1 MIKIALIIDIK
12 TNAGGGIGM
21 CLTKLNYLKKIK
33 NKNFLIITTYKS
45 TSLLLEKK
53 YKINNIFYNK
63 NSAINRI
70 INFCSKKTNFF
81 SSSFENFLLKKNINK
96 IFFLNNNINNPIRNN
111 YKLFNFFVFNK

>member
-45 TSLLLEKK
+45 TSLLLKKK

-63 NSAINRI
+63 NSTINKI
-70 INFCSKKTNFF
+70 INFCSKKTYFF

-96 IFFLNNNINNPIRNN
+96 IFFFKSFIPKFT
-111 YKLFNFFVFNK
+111 YKKD

>member
-63 NSAINRI
+63 NIRLESVHNAIEQG
-70 INFCSKKTNFF
+70 KTVA
-81 SSSFENFLLKKNINK
+81 SSIMGENIS
-96 IFFLNNNINNPIRNN
+96 
-111 YKLFNFFVFNK
+111 